1 MKKYPVFARAE
12 RSAIRFRA
20 MRSILAAGGLMLSAF
35 PLAAQDAR
43 QQIALSGPT
52 FTGSWQFFG
61 TGTAA
66 ELPTFGSSGYN
77 SGPFQ
82 NVYVPHVYQTRLQ
95 PTTIQAGWYKLNY
108 TVPDD
113 LAGKHLYLVF
123 EGAAAI
129 SDVYVNGQHLGQHRG
144 AYTRFTFDATSALTV
159 GSNNVIAVRVDN
171 DPADT
176 ADCLPS
182 SKRLYTV
189 WGGLY
194 RHVWLLATDP
204 VHIDPTDYSSPG
216 VYITPTKVTAAS
228 ANLSIQALVR
238 NTLATAQS
246 VQVQAVL
253 QDPTGATVATY
264 SANASVP
271 ANQRTTV
278 TLTGTLNNPKLWA
291 PGAPNLYHVV
301 ANVIAGGQTI
311 DSVTQPTGFRSL
323 VWSGWVS
330 KSSGGVVA
338 LNGKSILLRGADLH
352 QEIETKFSAVEDS
365 DLQVNFSLM
374 QDLGVNW
381 VRFSHYPRAQYE
393 YDQCDQL
400 GILCWTENGHTNPD
414 EATSTADTITT
425 EWVKQNYNHPS

>member
-66 ELPTFGSSGYN
+66 SLPAYGSSGYN

-108 TVPDD
+108 TVPSS
-113 LAGKHLYLVF
+113 LAGMHLYLVF

-129 SDVYVNGQHLGQHRG
+129 ADVYVDGQHLGQHRG
-144 AYTRFTFDATSALTV
+144 AYTRFTFDATSALVV
-159 GSNNVIAVRVDN
+159 GSNNVIAVKVDD

-182 SKRLYTV
+182 GKGLYTV

-194 RHVWLLATDP
+194 RHVWLLATAP
-204 VHIDPTDYSSPG
+204 VHVDPTDYSSPG
-216 VYITPTKVTAAS
+216 VYITPTHVTTSS
-228 ANLSIQALVR
+228 ADLSIETLVR
-238 NTLATAQS
+238 NTLSTAQN
-246 VQVQAVL
+246 VEVQALL
-253 QDPTGATVATY
+253 QNPSGATVATY
-264 SANASVP
+264 TANTAVA
-271 ANQRTTV
+271 ANERSTV
-278 TLTGTLNNPKLWA
+278 TFNETVGDPLFWSPSS
-291 PGAPNLYHVV
+291 PNLYHVV
-301 ANVIAGGQTI
+301 VNVIVGGQTV
-311 DSVTQPTGFRSL
+311 DSVTQPTGFRTL
-323 VWSGWVS
+323 VWSGWIS
-330 KSSGGVVA
+330 ETDGGVVA
-338 LNGKSILLRGADLH
+338 LNGEPILLRGVDLH
-352 QEIETKFSAVEDS
+352 QEIETKLSAVEDT
-365 DLQVNFSLM
+365 DLQ
-374 QDLGVNW
+374 
-381 VRFSHYPRAQYE
+381 A
-393 YDQCDQL
+393 
-400 GILCWTENGHTNPD
+400 
-414 EATSTADTITT
+414 
-425 EWVKQNYNHPS
+425 